1 MFRKLL
7 QTLSLVTVIAVLA
20 SCSKNPPE
28 DQKVSGKPV
37 VFVEET
43 TTATTTEETMAA
55 ATEYEIVESVAS
67 GEADYSYDYTDDEV
81 IATEPSEVEED
92 DEFVVEDE
100 ETGDYLKVLPALDYS
115 EEFDI
120 NDVSYRDELFDESLI
135 ELADMWH
142 EEGYLIIGAE
152 TLAKNGAS
160 FSIDNQHYFYRGFM
174 AASHNVEVPRVM
186 YYFILPEDMLF
197 ELIGRYVDFA
207 QDYTEDGDIITFDFG
222 DIDGIS
228 LTYDRSTMIMEYS
241 MWAVE

>member
-1 MFRKLL
+1 M
-7 QTLSLVTVIAVLA
+7 
-20 SCSKNPPE
+20 
-28 DQKVSGKPV
+28 
-37 VFVEET
+37 
-43 TTATTTEETMAA
+43 
-55 ATEYEIVESVAS
+55 
-67 GEADYSYDYTDDEV
+67 
-81 IATEPSEVEED
+81 
-92 DEFVVEDE
+92 EDE

-207 QDYTEDGDIITFDFG
+207 QDYTEDGDIITFDLG

-228 LTYDRSTMIMEYS
+228 LTYDRSTMIMQYS